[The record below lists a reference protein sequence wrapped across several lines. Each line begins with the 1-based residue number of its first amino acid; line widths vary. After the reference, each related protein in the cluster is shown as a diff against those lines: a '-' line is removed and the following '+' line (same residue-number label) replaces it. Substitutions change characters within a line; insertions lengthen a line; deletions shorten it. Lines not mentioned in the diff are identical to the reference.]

1 MLAQTRWALTF
12 GLFFFLLHLLFFYT
26 DAGAADAN
34 CPSSRTAETVSRRG
48 SSLSAHT
55 IVWTGGDGEEEQEE
69 EDDED
74 EEDEEPDD
82 VLDPMALARE
92 RYYQWKQSERYH
104 AWLQQRARAAEDA
117 EPRSID

>member
-12 GLFFFLLHLLFFYT
+12 GLFFFLLQILFFYT
-26 DAGAADAN
+26 DAGAADTN
-34 CPSSRTAETVSRRG
+34 CPSSRTAETVSRRD
-48 SSLSAHT
+48 SSLSANT
-55 IVWTGGDGEEEQEE
+55 VVWTGGDGEEEQE
-69 EDDED
+69 

-92 RYYQWKQSERYH
+92 RYYRWKQSQRYH